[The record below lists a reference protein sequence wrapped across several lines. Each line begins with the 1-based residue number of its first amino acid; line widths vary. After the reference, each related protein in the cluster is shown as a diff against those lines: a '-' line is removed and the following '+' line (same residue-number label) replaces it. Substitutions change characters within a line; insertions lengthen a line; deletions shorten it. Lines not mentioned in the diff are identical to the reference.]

1 MHTAASE
8 APLHACTVM
17 SLQSVETNHRWTC
30 VAYTLTIYIQPV
42 TILAGSKGHDSE
54 LPASY
59 HQGTALIGQAEKK
72 QLMGSGENVAESTLQ
87 GIDSFYLVDY
97 DICITV
103 LHGAVR
109 P

>member
-1 MHTAASE
+1 M
-8 APLHACTVM
+8 V
-17 SLQSVETNHRWTC
+17 
-30 VAYTLTIYIQPV
+30 YT
-42 TILAGSKGHDSE
+42 GSKGHDSE

-59 HQGTALIGQAEKK
+59 LRGMTLIGQAEKK
-72 QLMGSGENVAESTLQ
+72 QLMGSVVYVTESTPL
-87 GIDSFYLVDY
+87 GIDSFYFVDY

>member
-1 MHTAASE
+1 MTRN
-8 APLHACTVM
+8 C
-17 SLQSVETNHRWTC
+17 
-30 VAYTLTIYIQPV
+30 QPV

-59 HQGTALIGQAEKK
+59 HRGTALIGQAEKK
-72 QLMGSGENVAESTLQ
+72 QLMGSGENVAESTPQ

>member
-1 MHTAASE
+1 MT
-8 APLHACTVM
+8 
-17 SLQSVETNHRWTC
+17 QTC
-30 VAYTLTIYIQPV
+30 QPV
-42 TILAGSKGHDSE
+42 TIRAGSKGYDPE

-72 QLMGSGENVAESTLQ
+72 QLMGSGVYVAESTPL
-87 GIDSFYLVDY
+87 GIDSFYFGDY

-103 LHGAVR
+103 LHEAVS